1 MELKKYLSFYFI
13 MTLVLFGKD
22 PVVLTLDKAVQLGYE
37 SSKEVKKAE
46 LDVDSSNL
54 QIKQAFKTGLPSLSL
69 ESNWLDVD
77 DSLDTA
83 TGVKNQLVLTQ
94 PIFQG
99 FQILEGMKSSKN
111 IKTLSEIQLSQS
123 KEDLKLSIT
132 EVYLEILRL
141 QEQRK
146 VLEGSL
152 SELDK
157 SLEKLVKMKELGMV
171 TKTDILD
178 IELEKLKVE
187 SSIIQT
193 ENSENIQIL
202 DLKNKIGLSQE
213 TEIVL
218 ENTLDWDLMSDVDYD
233 KDLERALA
241 DNSQIQMAKI
251 NQELE
256 KSKEV
261 ISRAEVL
268 PTVALQGTYGNT
280 SYYDSFDDSIDPDEY
295 DWTVGVSF
303 SWNVFSF
310 GKNLD
315 GIKVAQNSTKQKEYD
330 VTTAKENIE
339 LALKSAYLNLVHL
352 EKQIDISKKAIE
364 RSESNYDLQKKKYE
378 NQMITSI
385 EFLEAENNLRNSK
398 FNLIDVRM
406 SFYYTYN
413 KYLSLLD

>member
-1 MELKKYLSFYFI
+1 MKKYLSFYFI

-22 PVVLTLDKAVQLGYE
+22 PMVLSLDKAVQLGYE

-69 ESNWLDVD
+69 ESNWLDAD
-77 DSLDTA
+77 DSLDMS
-83 TGVKNQLVLTQ
+83 GVKNQLVLTQ

-111 IKTLSEIQLSQS
+111 IKTLSEIQLNQS

-152 SELDK
+152 SELEK

-193 ENSENIQIL
+193 ENSENIQKL
-202 DLKNKIGLSQE
+202 DLKNKIGLSQD

-218 ENTLDWDLMSDVDYD
+218 ENTLDWDLMSDIDYD
-233 KDLERALA
+233 KDLGTALA
-241 DNSQIQMAKI
+241 DNSQIQMAQI

-268 PTVALQGTYGNT
+268 PTVALQGTYGNS
-280 SYYDSFDDSIDPDEY
+280 SYYESFDDSIDPDEY

-315 GIKVAQNSTKQKEYD
+315 GIKIAQNSTKQKEYD
-330 VTTAKENIE
+330 VKTAKENIE

>member
-1 MELKKYLSFYFI
+1 MKKYLSFYFI
-13 MTLVLFGKD
+13 MTLVLFAKD
-22 PVVLTLDKAVQLGYE
+22 PMVLTLDKAVQLGYE

-46 LDVDSSNL
+46 LDVDSGNL
-54 QIKQAFKTGLPSLSL
+54 QIKQAFKTGLPSISL
-69 ESNWLDVD
+69 ESTLLDAD
-77 DSLDTA
+77 DSLGID

-99 FQILEGMKSSKN
+99 FKILEGMKSSKN
-111 IKTLSEIQLSQS
+111 IKTLSEIQLAQN
-123 KEDLKLSIT
+123 KENVKLSIT

-141 QEQRK
+141 QEQKK

-152 SELDK
+152 SELEK
-157 SLEKLVKMKELGMV
+157 SLDKLEKMKELGMV

-193 ENSENIQIL
+193 ENNENIQKL
-202 DLKNKIGLSQE
+202 DLKNKIGLPQD

-218 ENTLDWDLMSDVDYD
+218 ENSLEWNLMDEVDYN
-233 KDLERALA
+233 KDLEKALL
-241 DNSQIQMAKI
+241 DNSQIQMAQI
-251 NQELE
+251 NKELE

-268 PTVALQGTYGNT
+268 PTVALQGTYGNS
-280 SYYDSFDDSIDPDEY
+280 SYYDSFGDSIDPDEY

-315 GIKVAQNSTKQKEYD
+315 GIKISENSTKQKEYD
-330 VTTAKENIE
+330 LETVKENIE
-339 LALKSAYLNLVHL
+339 LSLKSAYLNLVHL

-364 RSESNYDLQKKKYE
+364 RSESNYDLQRKKYE

-398 FNLIDVRM
+398 FNLIDVKM
-406 SFYYTYN
+406 SFYYTYH

>member
-1 MELKKYLSFYFI
+1 MKKYLSFYFI

-202 DLKNKIGLSQE
+202 DLKNKIGLPQE